1 MGNQLS
7 QATQAGGYQ
16 DQQVLQQRLGAF
28 QAVDQLGGG
37 RFLKSFLCFHD
48 EGQLVMKVRDP
59 ARCPRPSAAL
69 PPCHAPR
76 AGRTLFR
83 AGHACPAP
91 APAPAPTRSAQPPA
105 AAAQIYTK
113 REAVSLA
120 LVQKELEEIRDKFNR
135 NWYAPTQPR
144 LAPTPVSSLLESG
157 PWMGTAA
164 AERAASLEWQ
174 AGVLQRGAVHA
185 GGGDGARGLPPAA
198 ARPRQPARPPLA
210 APLPP
215 QRRAQVARVPA
226 APGAQTAAPF
236 RPRKGSGRG

>member
-48 EGQLVMKVRDP
+48 EGQLVMKVRDLT
-59 ARCPRPSAAL
+59 PRFSAAL
-69 PPCHAPR
+69 PPRHAPPR
-76 AGRTLFR
+76 RPHALSRP
-83 AGHACPAP
+83 GHACPAP
-91 APAPAPTRSAQPPA
+91 GPAPVPTLSAQPP

-135 NWYAPTQPR
+135 NWYAPTHPR
-144 LAPTPVSSLLESG
+144 LVPTLLLSL
-157 PWMGTAA
+157 
-164 AERAASLEWQ
+164 
-174 AGVLQRGAVHA
+174 
-185 GGGDGARGLPPAA
+185 
-198 ARPRQPARPPLA
+198 
-210 APLPP
+210 
-215 QRRAQVARVPA
+215 
-226 APGAQTAAPF
+226 
-236 RPRKGSGRG
+236 